1 MTKVEERERAKK
13 VRAMLLE
20 GKSVEEIMR
29 ETKMGLGSF
38 KRLLESKWIKAWMEK
53 QRALVALRRR
63 IALEHYDMR
72 RDMELAAELMRGGDP
87 GEEARIAKVIRQR
100 EESETRQAEEEA
112 EREIS
117 DEEALAAI
125 REEAERL
132 RGEGR

>member
-1 MTKVEERERAKK
+1 MTRVEERERAKK

-29 ETKMGLGSF
+29 ETKMGLGSV

-87 GEEARIAKVIRQR
+87 EGEARLAKVIRQR
-100 EESETRQAEEEA
+100 QESETREVEESA

-117 DEEALAAI
+117 DEEAREAI
-125 REEAERL
+125 RRGAERF
-132 RGEGR
+132 RQERA